1 MSTLR
6 NKKVQ
11 DTLDAIIGNTQ
22 IRAILTKEGIVVEED
37 VNFDA
42 NSTIDSYMD
51 LCGYTKEEA
60 INAYTNVKLY
70 E

>member
-6 NKKVQ
+6 NKQVQ
-11 DTLDAIIGNTQ
+11 DTLDAIINNPEL
-22 IRAILTKEGIVVEED
+22 RAILAEEGVVVKEDFNLDKE
-37 VNFDA
+37 A
-42 NSTIDSYMD
+42 TINSYME

-60 INAYTNVKLY
+60 INAYANVKFY

>member
-6 NKKVQ
+6 NKQVQ
-11 DTLDAIIGNTQ
+11 DTLDAIVNNPAL
-22 IRAILTKEGIVVEED
+22 RAILAEEGMVVKD
-37 VNFDA
+37 NFTLDA
-42 NSTIDSYMD
+42 NSTIDSYME

>member
-6 NKKVQ
+6 NKQVQ
-11 DTLDAIIGNTQ
+11 DTLDAIVNNPEL
-22 IRAILTKEGIVVEED
+22 RAILAEEGMVVKED
-37 VNFDA
+37 FDLDA
-42 NSTIDSYMD
+42 NSTIDSYME

>member
-6 NKKVQ
+6 NKQVQ
-11 DTLDAIIGNTQ
+11 DTLDVIIGNPQ
-22 IRAILTKEGIVVEED
+22 LRAILTKEGMVVKED
-37 VNFDA
+37 VSFDA

-60 INAYTNVKLY
+60 INAYKNMKLY